1 LNLVWIF
8 DISLLQNGRSGIRLQ
23 VLIERMVRPI
33 KTKEA
38 TLAIS
43 VKTTG
48 SLSANGVKM
57 LVYGQAGAGKTS
69 LIRTLPEPIVLSA
82 EGGLLSIQD
91 ADLPFI
97 EIASMD
103 DLKEAFEWM
112 STPEGMRFKSV
123 ALDSISEIAEVVL
136 NHEKKI
142 AKDPRQ
148 AYGAM
153 QEQMADIIR
162 AFRDL
167 PGRHVY
173 MSAKLEK
180 STDEMGRIL
189 YAPSMPGNKTGQS
202 LPYFFDEVLALRVE
216 KDADGNTQRAIM
228 CDSDGLWLAKD
239 RSGKLGAWE
248 APDLGEIIAKI
259 GGAS

>member
-1 LNLVWIF
+1 
-8 DISLLQNGRSGIRLQ
+8 
-23 VLIERMVRPI
+23 M
-33 KTKEA
+33 
-38 TLAIS
+38 AIN

-48 SLSANGVKM
+48 SLAANGVKV

-69 LIRTLPEPIVLSA
+69 LIKTLPSPIVLSA

-97 EIASMD
+97 EITSMTE
-103 DLKEAFEWM
+103 LQEAYTWLTSSDEAK
-112 STPEGMRFKSV
+112 SYKSV
-123 ALDSISEIAEVVL
+123 ALDSISEIAEVCL
-136 NHEKKI
+136 NTEKK
-142 AKDPRQ
+142 ATKDPRQ

-180 STDEMGRIL
+180 TQDEMGRVL
-189 YAPSMPGNKTGQS
+189 YSPSMPGNKTGQA

-216 KDADGNTQRAIM
+216 KDGDGNTQRALM

-239 RSGKLGAWE
+239 RSGKLDAWE
-248 APDLGEIIAKI
+248 APDLSAVIAKI
-259 GGAS
+259 GGK

>member
-1 LNLVWIF
+1 
-8 DISLLQNGRSGIRLQ
+8 
-23 VLIERMVRPI
+23 M
-33 KTKEA
+33 
-38 TLAIS
+38 AIN

-48 SLSANGVKM
+48 SLAANGVKV

-69 LIRTLPEPIVLSA
+69 LVKTLPNPIVLSA

-91 ADLPFI
+91 ADLPYI
-97 EIASMD
+97 DISDMD
-103 DLKEAFEWM
+103 TLKEVYTWLAE
-112 STPEGMRFKSV
+112 SDEAKAYQSV

-136 NHEKKI
+136 TAEKK
-142 AKDPRQ
+142 ATKDPRQ

-180 STDEMGRIL
+180 TQDEMGRVL
-189 YAPSMPGNKTGQS
+189 YAPSMPGNKTGQA

-216 KDADGNTQRAIM
+216 KDGEGVTQRALM

-239 RSGKLGAWE
+239 RSGKLEAWE
-248 APDLGEIIAKI
+248 APDLGAIIAKI
-259 GGAS
+259 LGGK

>member
-1 LNLVWIF
+1 
-8 DISLLQNGRSGIRLQ
+8 
-23 VLIERMVRPI
+23 M
-33 KTKEA
+33 
-38 TLAIS
+38 AIN

-48 SLSANGVKM
+48 SLAANGVKV

-69 LIRTLPEPIVLSA
+69 LIKTLPSPIVLSA

-97 EIASMD
+97 EITSMTE
-103 DLKEAFEWM
+103 LQEAYTWLTSSDEAK
-112 STPEGMRFKSV
+112 SYKSV
-123 ALDSISEIAEVVL
+123 ALDSISEIAEVCL
-136 NHEKKI
+136 NTEKK
-142 AKDPRQ
+142 ATKDPRQ

-180 STDEMGRIL
+180 TQDEMGRVL
-189 YAPSMPGNKTGQS
+189 YAPSMPGNKTGQA

-216 KDADGNTQRAIM
+216 KDGDGNTQRALM

-239 RSGKLGAWE
+239 RSGKLDMWE
-248 APDLGEIIAKI
+248 APDLNAVFAKI
-259 GGAS
+259 GGKA

>member
-1 LNLVWIF
+1 MAINLK
-8 DISLLQNGRSGIRLQ
+8 S
-23 VLIERMVRPI
+23 
-33 KTKEA
+33 
-38 TLAIS
+38 
-43 VKTTG
+43 TG
-48 SLSANGVKM
+48 SMSANGVKL

-69 LIRTLPEPIVLSA
+69 LIKSLPHPIVLSA

-91 ADLPFI
+91 ADLPYI
-97 EIASMD
+97 EITSMA
-103 DLKEAFEWM
+103 DLKDAYEWVIGEQG
-112 STPEGMRFKSV
+112 SNFKSV

-136 NHEKKI
+136 NHEKKVN
-142 AKDPRQ
+142 KDPRA

-167 PGRHVY
+167 PGKHVY

-180 STDEMGRIL
+180 TQDEMGRVL

-216 KDADGNTQRAIM
+216 KDAEGNTQRALM
-228 CDSDGLWLAKD
+228 CDTDGLWLAKD

-259 GGAS
+259 GGVK

>member
-1 LNLVWIF
+1 
-8 DISLLQNGRSGIRLQ
+8 
-23 VLIERMVRPI
+23 M
-33 KTKEA
+33 
-38 TLAIS
+38 AIN

-48 SLSANGVKM
+48 SLSAEGVKL

-69 LIRTLPEPIVLSA
+69 LIPTLPNPIVLSA
-82 EGGLLSIQD
+82 EGGLLSIQS
-91 ADLPFI
+91 ANVPFI
-97 EIASMD
+97 EITSME
-103 DLKEAFEWM
+103 DLKEAYKWLTESADAKGFQ
-112 STPEGMRFKSV
+112 SV

-136 NHEKKI
+136 NFEKK
-142 AKDPRQ
+142 ATKDPRQ

-180 STDEMGRIL
+180 SQDEMGRML
-189 YAPSMPGNKTGQS
+189 YAPSMPGNKTGQQ

-216 KDADGNTQRAIM
+216 KDGDGNTQRALM

-239 RSGKLGAWE
+239 RSGRLGAWE
-248 APDLGEIIAKI
+248 APDLGAIIAKI
-259 GGAS
+259 GGKA

>member
-1 LNLVWIF
+1 
-8 DISLLQNGRSGIRLQ
+8 
-23 VLIERMVRPI
+23 M
-33 KTKEA
+33 
-38 TLAIS
+38 AIS
-43 VKTTG
+43 VKSTRN
-48 SLSANGVKM
+48 LVAAGVKV

-69 LIRTLPEPIVLSA
+69 LIKTLPQPIVLSA

-91 ADLPFI
+91 ADLPYI
-97 EIASMD
+97 EINSMEV
-103 DLKEAFEWM
+103 LREAYQWLTQSDEA
-112 STPEGMRFKSV
+112 KAYQSV

-136 NHEKKI
+136 NAEKK
-142 AKDPRQ
+142 ATKDPRQ

-180 STDEMGRIL
+180 TQDEMGRVL

-216 KDADGNTQRAIM
+216 KDGEGNTQRALM

-239 RSGKLGAWE
+239 RSGKLAAWE
-248 APDLGEIIAKI
+248 APDLGAVISKI
-259 GGAS
+259 GGQA

>member
-1 LNLVWIF
+1 MAIN
-8 DISLLQNGRSGIRLQ
+8 
-23 VLIERMVRPI
+23 I
-33 KTKEA
+33 KR
-38 TLAIS
+38 
-43 VKTTG
+43 TG
-48 SLSANGVKM
+48 GLSANGVKL

-69 LIRTLPEPIVLSA
+69 LIKTLPSPIVLSA

-91 ADLPFI
+91 ADLPYI
-97 EIASMD
+97 EISDMD
-103 DLKEAFEWM
+103 TLKEVYTWLTSADEAKAY
-112 STPEGMRFKSV
+112 KSV

-136 NHEKKI
+136 NAEKK
-142 AKDPRQ
+142 ATKDPRQ

-180 STDEMGRIL
+180 TQDEMGRVL
-189 YAPSMPGNKTGQS
+189 YSPSMPGNKTGQA

-216 KDADGNTQRAIM
+216 KDGEGVTQRAMM

-239 RSGKLGAWE
+239 RSGKLAMWE
-248 APDLGEIIAKI
+248 APDLGAIIAKI
-259 GGAS
+259 QGEE

>member
-1 LNLVWIF
+1 
-8 DISLLQNGRSGIRLQ
+8 
-23 VLIERMVRPI
+23 M
-33 KTKEA
+33 
-38 TLAIS
+38 AIN

-48 SLSANGVKM
+48 SLAANGVKV

-69 LIRTLPEPIVLSA
+69 LIKTLPSPIVLSA

-91 ADLPFI
+91 ANLPFI
-97 EIASMD
+97 EITSMTE
-103 DLKEAFEWM
+103 LQEAYTWLTSSDEAK
-112 STPEGMRFKSV
+112 SYKSV
-123 ALDSISEIAEVVL
+123 ALDSISEIAEVCL
-136 NHEKKI
+136 NTEKK
-142 AKDPRQ
+142 ATKDPRQ

-180 STDEMGRIL
+180 TQDEMGRVL
-189 YAPSMPGNKTGQS
+189 YSPSMPGNKTGQA

-216 KDADGNTQRAIM
+216 KDGDGATQRALM

-239 RSGKLGAWE
+239 RSGKLDAWE
-248 APDLGEIIAKI
+248 APDLSAVFAKI
-259 GGAS
+259 GGKA